1 MLIGDTEMLLISFN
15 LANVEL
21 VNKNLNF
28 STLNVAWLLWLFMKS
43 KNNTYF
49 CCLINNVQIGTSFI
63 YLNKYR
69 SCCARVKNGNK
80 LHKRV

>member
-49 CCLINNVQIGTSFI
+49 LLPN
-63 YLNKYR
+63 
-69 SCCARVKNGNK
+69 
-80 LHKRV
+80 

>member
-15 LANVEL
+15 LANVE
-21 VNKNLNF
+21 LNF

-63 YLNKYR
+63 Y
-69 SCCARVKNGNK
+69 
-80 LHKRV
+80 